1 MNLIKLFNYFQWCTE
16 RADGIVFNLPSPSV
30 WSRNFQWKT
39 EKKQQRRKAE
49 EGRKKWRKKRQ
60 RRCWAVRGGLRSWKT
75 VKPFTSCAQQARE
88 IFYRTRTENQ
98 IKRLSSYRESG
109 RRAECQ
115 REPNINIRG
124 DRHRCFVLF
133 FFFGWIGARLAARN
147 NKPQP
152 CECVCTRGVLAKRK
166 KKESETVKLK
176 HKI

>member
-133 FFFGWIGARLAARN
+133 FFFSV
-147 NKPQP
+147 
-152 CECVCTRGVLAKRK
+152 ESVLAWLLETISRNRVSVCARAEFWQSERK
-166 KKESETVKLK
+166 KRVKRWS
-176 HKI
+176 